1 MKKIYRRK
9 IPTLLYHYVLYLIG
23 IFTLLFIISRFIHNS
38 TILVGIAGLLFLWIT
53 VHTVFQS
60 KMKIV
65 VDEKT
70 LTFIEG
76 KKVSRYDLESYQL
89 KSKITNNTKYHLIIY
104 QGDKICR
111 QYDCSFIGYNQYL
124 EFLEDL
130 KLIGD
135 GQEVIKI
142 KTKHEGE

>member
-65 VDEKT
+65 VYSD
-70 LTFIEG
+70 
-76 KKVSRYDLESYQL
+76 R
-89 KSKITNNTKYHLIIY
+89 KS
-104 QGDKICR
+104 
-111 QYDCSFIGYNQYL
+111 
-124 EFLEDL
+124 
-130 KLIGD
+130 
-135 GQEVIKI
+135 VV
-142 KTKHEGE
+142 

>member
-89 KSKITNNTKYHLIIY
+89 KSKITNNTKYHLIIC
-104 QGDKICR
+104 QGNKICR